1 MWKIAIEKIKHFVS
15 KEAFNIDGL
24 GKKIVESFWSLK
36 LIRYP
41 QDIFKLDYKKI
52 SSLEGWGKLS
62 AANLKY
68 SIEKKKEI
76 SLSKF
81 IYSLGIRHIGQENAK
96 LLSKVLK
103 NPNNF
108 FNLEKYNN
116 FKELLNIDGIGE
128 TQIKS
133 IKDFFSNEKNLV
145 VLNKLK
151 KTLSINS
158 EIDNSKNGILSE
170 KTFMFTGKLA
180 GISRAEAKSLVEK
193 NSGKIISNIS
203 KKLDYLI
210 TGEKPT
216 SRKIIEAKNLNIKII
231 SQSEFLK
238 MLNIK
243 NS

>member
-1 MWKIAIEKIKHFVS
+1 M
-15 KEAFNIDGL
+15 
-24 GKKIVESFWSLK
+24 
-36 LIRYP
+36 
-41 QDIFKLDYKKI
+41 
-52 SSLEGWGKLS
+52 
-62 AANLKY
+62 
-68 SIEKKKEI
+68 
-76 SLSKF
+76 
-81 IYSLGIRHIGQENAK
+81 
-96 LLSKVLK
+96 SKVLK

-108 FNLEKYNN
+108 FNLDKYNN

-133 IKDFFSNEKNLV
+133 IKDFFFNEKNLV
-145 VLNKLK
+145 VLNELK
-151 KTLSINS
+151 KTLSIKS

-210 TGEKPT
+210 IGEKPT
-216 SRKIIEAKNLNIKII
+216 SRKIIEAKSLSIKVI

-238 MLNIK
+238 MLNVK
-243 NS
+243 NF